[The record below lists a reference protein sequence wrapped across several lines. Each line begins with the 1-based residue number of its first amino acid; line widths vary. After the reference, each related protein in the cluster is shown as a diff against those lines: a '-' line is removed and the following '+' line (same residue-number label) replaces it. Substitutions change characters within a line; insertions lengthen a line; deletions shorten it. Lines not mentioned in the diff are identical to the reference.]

1 VMTQSSLSQSM
12 MVRSKS
18 NTTTT
23 PGAGADAMSGGWQGE
38 GGQAGLPGSP
48 RLLFG
53 AVGGVLVLGSAA
65 APRLLSS
72 ALYIAIAH
80 LLGGGVADLLGLRV
94 ASWSAVTCVAF
105 CHLLVAV
112 ALHSAAVC
120 LLFVWLLLAVSCL
133 LARICSRLRVL
144 HHILFQVGVT
154 CNKEKPRSWRLTPSF
169 GFISINIIHPHE
181 LYITLQ

>member
-65 APRLLSS
+65 APVSS
-72 ALYIAIAH
+72 PLLYI
-80 LLGGGVADLLGLRV
+80 
-94 ASWSAVTCVAF
+94 
-105 CHLLVAV
+105 
-112 ALHSAAVC
+112 
-120 LLFVWLLLAVSCL
+120 
-133 LARICSRLRVL
+133 
-144 HHILFQVGVT
+144 
-154 CNKEKPRSWRLTPSF
+154 
-169 GFISINIIHPHE
+169 
-181 LYITLQ
+181 